1 MTENTTNRQNP
12 TIQERTSKY
21 KLGHDSSLKKTE
33 TELDIKERAGRK
45 EEEML
50 LKEGRSQQLP

>member
-1 MTENTTNRQNP
+1 MGNNYMTENTTNRQNP

-33 TELDIKERAGRK
+33 TELDIKE
-45 EEEML
+45 
-50 LKEGRSQQLP
+50 